1 MPVLLVI
8 VSETQLH
15 KVFKPPTKFTVPVQS
30 GTPEQ
35 AVDALVIEILKT
47 GATVVVVVVVVGV
60 AVVVVLVVVEV
71 DVLVVVDVVDVVV
84 VVIPLTLTS
93 I

>member
-1 MPVLLVI
+1 VPVLLVI
-8 VSETQLH
+8 VSETELH

-35 AVDALVIEILKT
+35 AVAASVIEILKT
-47 GATVVVVVVVVGV
+47 GAAVVVLVVVVGV

>member
-1 MPVLLVI
+1 VPVLLVI
-8 VSETQLH
+8 VSETELH

-35 AVDALVIEILKT
+35 AVDASVIEILKT
-47 GATVVVVVVVVGV
+47 GAAVVVLVVVVGV